1 MHNLLPSI
9 HNPQKIRAANADFL
23 DHYASWANH
32 MLTLTF
38 RQGTNF
44 VLPSQTQ
51 IDKLLKHFAV
61 SLNWATWKTRTKY
74 NAKAKILYV
83 PVVEGLK
90 GNKRVHIHILLANVM
105 LEAKL
110 RSFVERYISSSPLLG
125 HVYDLRDIRAADGI
139 SWYLTKETY
148 RVNADAVRWE
158 YAWLPDAIIPKV
170 STLRKA

>member
-1 MHNLLPSI
+1 M
-9 HNPQKIRAANADFL
+9 RAANADFL
-23 DHYASWANH
+23 DHYASFANR

-61 SLNWATWKTRTKY
+61 SLNWATWKTRTKH

-83 PVVEGLK
+83 PVVEGLN

-105 LEAKL
+105 CDAEL
-110 RSFVERYISSSPLLG
+110 RAFVTRYLSSSPLLG
-125 HVYDLRDIRAADGI
+125 NVYDLRDIHAADGI

-148 RVNADAVRWE
+148 SVNADAVRWE
-158 YAWLPDAIIPKV
+158 CAWLPSAIIPKT